1 MEQLLKLKERVD
13 IAIEIGENH
22 YREFKSGLE
31 GPPGEKKPREVK
43 SVCDDIAK
51 TLVAFANADGGE
63 LFVGIED
70 DNTITGLSYSE
81 DKISQVLKAHENN
94 ILKDTP
100 LPIKKVSLVDYNG
113 KKLAYFSVE
122 KGTKYVHL
130 TSSGQCF
137 QRKDRES
144 VPTSSESIRFSREEE
159 ISREY
164 DRQFIDLANINDL
177 DLQLIENVSQNVFK
191 KMSPEKTL
199 QYLELAEFDGNRLK
213 LRRAALLLFAK
224 NISKWHPRSQVRI
237 FKVKGTEE
245 KTGTDFNVTELDEI
259 NGNLFE
265 LIEKSWESLRPYLTE
280 TRFSDNALFK
290 TQIIY
295 PEFACRETLINAIT
309 HRDYSIEGRG
319 IEIKIFYDRLE
330 ILSPGKL
337 LSSITIAEL
346 EELKGVHQ
354 SRNVYI
360 SKVFKEFGY
369 IRELGEGIRRIFELM
384 ESNDLVKP
392 KIESP
397 NKSFIVTL
405 FYKFVYTKEEKI
417 WLDNFESLN
426 LSREQKTV
434 IRLGVNG
441 RLVSAQ
447 EIFDEVR
454 IISEDSYRQLIE
466 SLREK
471 EILINKLSRS
481 KVFRLARQRKTTNK
495 AIPRYEIV
503 IPNNKAIGKLKR

>member
-1 MEQLLKLKERVD
+1 MEQLLKLKERID
-13 IAIEIGENH
+13 IAIEIGESH

-43 SVCDDIAK
+43 DVCDDIAK

-70 DNTITGLSYSE
+70 DNTITGLFYSDE
-81 DKISQVLKAHENN
+81 KISQILKAHENN

-100 LPIKKVSLVDYNG
+100 IPVKKAALINYDE
-113 KKLAYFSVE
+113 KKIAYFSVD

-130 TSSGQCF
+130 TAAGHCF

-144 VPTSSESIRFSREEE
+144 IPTSSESIRFSREEE

-164 DRQFIDLANINDL
+164 DRQFVDLANINDL
-177 DLQLIENVSQNVFK
+177 DFQMIESVSQSIFK
-191 KMSPEKTL
+191 KMLPEKFL
-199 QYLELAEFDGNRLK
+199 QFLELAEFDGNRLK

-259 NGNLFE
+259 NGNIFE
-265 LIEKSWESLRPYLTE
+265 LTEKSWESLRKNLTE
-280 TRFSDNALFK
+280 TKLSEDALFRP
-290 TQIIY
+290 QVIY
-295 PEFACRETLINAIT
+295 PELACKEALINAIT
-309 HRDYSIEGRG
+309 HRDYSLEGRG
-319 IEIKIFYDRLE
+319 IEIKIFDDRLE

-346 EELKGVHQ
+346 EELKGIHQ

-360 SKVFKEFGY
+360 SKVLREYGY

-384 ESNDLVKP
+384 ESSDLVKP

-397 NKSFIVTL
+397 NKSFIVI
-405 FYKFVYTKEEKI
+405 FFNKTKE
-417 WLDNFESLN
+417 
-426 LSREQKTV
+426 
-434 IRLGVNG
+434 
-441 RLVSAQ
+441 
-447 EIFDEVR
+447 
-454 IISEDSYRQLIE
+454 
-466 SLREK
+466 
-471 EILINKLSRS
+471 
-481 KVFRLARQRKTTNK
+481 
-495 AIPRYEIV
+495 
-503 IPNNKAIGKLKR
+503 